1 MGWKTI
7 SASIVIIL
15 IIGISLEVGV
25 FSSIELQDNDNLEN
39 ENNTNLADS
48 AWPKYRGNNRNTG
61 RSPYD
66 TSHIDGGI
74 EWDLPGY
81 GSTRVEPVIGP
92 NGTIY
97 VGYVDI
103 SSSSLTGSR
112 PATLSAI
119 NPNGTEMWKFQRGD
133 YIHSTPAVDNQG
145 TIYLGINEWVPK
157 KEGSD
162 SYYSIGTFY
171 AVNPNGTEKWNYSV
185 DSSIYDSPSIGE
197 DGTIYISSG
206 EKLYAF
212 DQDGTVKWNL
222 TFKENLY
229 SSPAI
234 GTDGTIYVGARDTED
249 DWEGY
254 LYAINPDGT
263 KEWSYHTENGGLN
276 SPTIA
281 DDGKIYVTSTQGNL
295 YALESDGTESWKY
308 YTEGTSYS
316 SSIAL
321 GQDGTVHFSSGHLY
335 AVNPDGSEKWIFNI
349 SDDTFSRN
357 QPIVGGDGTIY
368 VGSLGRTVYAID
380 PEGKK
385 SWDLDLSTRYGDGYL
400 TTAID
405 DNGTLYIAGYGLHA
419 LGEKEQPEL
428 NEVLTAFLADNWCF
442 ILMFSIFAI
451 PVIYKIIKSRNSSSS
466 VSRED
471 IFKEDDSK
479 EYKK

>member
-103 SSSSLTGSR
+103 RSSSLTGSR

-162 SYYSIGTFY
+162 SYYAIGTFY

-185 DSSIYDSPSIGE
+185 DNPIYDSPSIGE
-197 DGTIYISSG
+197 DGTIYINSG

-249 DWEGY
+249 DWEG
-254 LYAINPDGT
+254 
-263 KEWSYHTENGGLN
+263 
-276 SPTIA
+276 
-281 DDGKIYVTSTQGNL
+281 
-295 YALESDGTESWKY
+295 
-308 YTEGTSYS
+308 
-316 SSIAL
+316 
-321 GQDGTVHFSSGHLY
+321 
-335 AVNPDGSEKWIFNI
+335 
-349 SDDTFSRN
+349 
-357 QPIVGGDGTIY
+357 
-368 VGSLGRTVYAID
+368 
-380 PEGKK
+380 
-385 SWDLDLSTRYGDGYL
+385 
-400 TTAID
+400 
-405 DNGTLYIAGYGLHA
+405 
-419 LGEKEQPEL
+419 
-428 NEVLTAFLADNWCF
+428 
-442 ILMFSIFAI
+442 
-451 PVIYKIIKSRNSSSS
+451 
-466 VSRED
+466 
-471 IFKEDDSK
+471 
-479 EYKK
+479 